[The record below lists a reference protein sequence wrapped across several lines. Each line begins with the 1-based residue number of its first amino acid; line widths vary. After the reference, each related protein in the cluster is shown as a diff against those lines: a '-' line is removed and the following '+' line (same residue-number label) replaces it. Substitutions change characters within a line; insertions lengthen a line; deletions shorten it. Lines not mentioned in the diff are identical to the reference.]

1 MIDVEAGLLNDMAR
15 RWRMIMRRLM
25 LSMLACFGI
34 AATTGC
40 GTSVQIE
47 PGFVIL
53 DTSPSGGAVNVD
65 VQVELFVV
73 LSHEVDATTTGSVT
87 LADNDGNAVAATVTQ
102 LSDKRV
108 LSVVPDAPLNLDT
121 TYVMSIAGTLKSSTG
136 ETLDAT
142 ITKRFRTAP

>member
-1 MIDVEAGLLNDMAR
+1 
-15 RWRMIMRRLM
+15 MRRLM
-25 LSMLACFGI
+25 ISMLVCFGI
-34 AATTGC
+34 MATSGC

-65 VQVELFVV
+65 PQVELFVV
-73 LSHEVDATTTGSVT
+73 LSQEVDQTTVGSIT
-87 LADNDGNAVAATVTQ
+87 LADSDGAAIDAQVTQ

-108 LSVVPDAPLNLDT
+108 LSVMPTAQLTRDT
-121 TYVMSIAGTLKSSTG
+121 AYVMSIAGTLKSGSG

-142 ITKRFRTAP
+142 IIKRFRTAP